1 MKPALKG
8 IENFMESLRLFEIFN
23 IRLKCFSIIPC
34 NVTTTNKD
42 NRIGSCVDNDFKV
55 IEFKHHDDY
64 IQFMNELSL
73 NELKNTKNILN
84 FRLEKFIP
92 FKNKKMKYLK
102 QCLNETFTTFR
113 LKYVENFSH
122 NFLTKKI
129 I

>member
-1 MKPALKG
+1 
-8 IENFMESLRLFEIFN
+8 
-23 IRLKCFSIIPC
+23 
-34 NVTTTNKD
+34 
-42 NRIGSCVDNDFKV
+42 
-55 IEFKHHDDY
+55 
-64 IQFMNELSL
+64 MNELSL

-84 FRLEKFIP
+84 SRLEKFIP